1 MATMLP
7 PAGFLNLPRRWGMV
21 HHGRAMD
28 WVSIL
33 IVAFV
38 GLATWRAYTNGF
50 VRELVSLSAT
60 ILAVPIAGIFYDDL
74 YPKVHPII
82 DNVALANLVSFMA
95 LLLGVILAGH
105 VGSHLLRNAVNVLNL
120 GSLDQVAGG
129 AFGFLKAVIIIQVV
143 LIALVAFPKPDV
155 KDDIDRSPAA
165 TTLIEAA
172 PGMLAVLPGRFE
184 QAVDA
189 FLSPA
194 RQLDER
200 LAGDEPEPE

>member
-1 MATMLP
+1 
-7 PAGFLNLPRRWGMV
+7 
-21 HHGRAMD
+21 MD

-143 LIALVAFPKPDV
+143 LIALVAFPKPDIQ
-155 KDDIDRSPAA
+155 DDIDRSPAA
-165 TTLIEAA
+165 TTLMEAA

-194 RQLDER
+194 RQLDDR
-200 LAGDEPEPE
+200 LGDDEPEPE

>member
-1 MATMLP
+1 MVP
-7 PAGFLNLPRRWGMV
+7 PARFLNLPARWRMV
-21 HHGRAMD
+21 LFGRAMD
-28 WVSIL
+28 WVSIV
-33 IVAFV
+33 IIAFA
-38 GLATWRAYTNGF
+38 GLVTWRAYTNGF

-74 YPKVHPII
+74 YPKVHPIV
-82 DNVALANLVSFMA
+82 DNVALASLISFMA

-120 GSLDQVAGG
+120 GSLDRLAGG
-129 AFGFLKAVIIIQVV
+129 GFGFLKAVIIVQVV

-155 KDDIDRSPAA
+155 QDDIDRSPVA
-165 TTLIEAA
+165 TTLVEAA

-184 QAVDA
+184 RAVDA

-194 RQLDER
+194 RELDER
-200 LAGDEPEPE
+200 LNGDEPEPE

>member
-1 MATMLP
+1 MVP
-7 PAGFLNLPRRWGMV
+7 PARFLNLPARWRMV
-21 HHGRAMD
+21 LFGRAMD
-28 WVSIL
+28 WVSIV
-33 IVAFV
+33 IIAFA
-38 GLATWRAYTNGF
+38 GLVTWRAYTNGF

-74 YPKVHPII
+74 YPKVHPIV
-82 DNVALANLVSFMA
+82 DNVALANLISFMA

-120 GSLDQVAGG
+120 GSLDRLAGG
-129 AFGFLKAVIIIQVV
+129 GFGFLKAVIIVQVV

-155 KDDIDRSPAA
+155 QDDIDRSPVA
-165 TTLIEAA
+165 TTLVEAA

-184 QAVDA
+184 RAVDA

-194 RQLDER
+194 RELDER
-200 LAGDEPEPE
+200 LNGDEPEPE

>member
-1 MATMLP
+1 
-7 PAGFLNLPRRWGMV
+7 MV
-21 HHGRAMD
+21 QAGRAMD

-33 IVAFV
+33 VIAFV

-74 YPKVHPII
+74 YPKVHPIV

-95 LLLGVILAGH
+95 LLLGVILAG
-105 VGSHLLRNAVNVLNL
+105 VVASHLLRNAVNVLNL
-120 GSLDQVAGG
+120 GSLDRLAGG
-129 AFGFLKAVIIIQVV
+129 GFGFLKAVVIVQVV
-143 LIALVAFPKPDV
+143 LIALVAFPKPDL
-155 KDDIDRSPAA
+155 KDDIDRSPVA
-165 TTLIEAA
+165 TTLLEAA
-172 PGMLAVLPGRFE
+172 PGMLAVLPGRFD
-184 QAVDA
+184 QAIDA

-200 LAGDEPEPE
+200 LDGDKQAPE